1 MREKASKIEEGV
13 VTPVCYYV
21 VVEPEVVDD
30 VTSGG
35 IILPSSA
42 VDQMQVQREKGTIVS
57 MGPTAFDM
65 DKWGDVKPKVGDKVM
80 FTKHAG
86 TVFQDKA
93 NRKKYRIMDDEYICA
108 IFREE

>member
-1 MREKASKIEEGV
+1 MREKSSKTEEGV
-13 VTPVCYYV
+13 VEPVCYYV
-21 VVEPEVVDD
+21 VVEPEEVDG

-35 IILPSSA
+35 IILPTSA
-42 VDQMQVQREKGTIVS
+42 VDHMQVQREKGTIIS

-65 DKWGDVKPKVGDKVM
+65 EKWGNRKPKVGDKVM

-86 TVFQDKA
+86 TVFQDTKK
-93 NRKKYRIMDDEYICA
+93 RKKYRLMDDEYICA